1 MTEYVL
7 NQAILPDV
15 GRADLMHTE
24 WTALYS
30 RYPPYYTADIHYLE
44 AIVDLP
50 FGGVIMLK

>member
-15 GRADLMHTE
+15 GRAGLMHTE